1 MGEHYSPCP
10 IYFRQTSVSPPNCHM
25 QEGPEIHSLNFL
37 CNLMTSVNI
46 DYLWQSNWLK
56 ASSKRSITEQNACY
70 GECWESDREGEWVVH
85 SIRPSIAGRR
95 QWLLMTSDVN
105 IGVSGEVPL
114 HFANYRFDVTIP
126 WNLVPTIWLRIIIF
140 PSGHIN
146 HLKTVDY
153 LVLHIQLPLF
163 VCPYW
168 HIFLYFNC
176 WIWVT
181 ANRTFFFPSSFIQ
194 FFVSFSFCWWFDIL
208 REILWLSFFPISGQ
222 KQQLWLWM
230 KIKLLENEH
239 VTSRLWGQKPS
250 HFRVNGKLLI

>member
-1 MGEHYSPCP
+1 MENSE
-10 IYFRQTSVSPPNCHM
+10 RV
-25 QEGPEIHSLNFL
+25 
-37 CNLMTSVNI
+37 
-46 DYLWQSNWLK
+46 
-56 ASSKRSITEQNACY
+56 
-70 GECWESDREGEWVVH
+70 REKGEWVVH
-85 SIRPSIAGRR
+85 SIRLSIAGRR

-105 IGVSGEVPL
+105 IGVTGEVPL

-181 ANRTFFFPSSFIQ
+181 ANRTFFFPLRLFN
-194 FFVSFSFCWWFDIL
+194 FSLASVFLMVWHTERDSLNI
-208 REILWLSFFPISGQ
+208 IFPISGQ

>member
-105 IGVSGEVPL
+105 IGVTGEVPL

-194 FFVSFSFCWWFDIL
+194 FFVSFSFFWWFDIL

>member
-1 MGEHYSPCP
+1 MHVMENSE
-10 IYFRQTSVSPPNCHM
+10 RV
-25 QEGPEIHSLNFL
+25 
-37 CNLMTSVNI
+37 
-46 DYLWQSNWLK
+46 
-56 ASSKRSITEQNACY
+56 
-70 GECWESDREGEWVVH
+70 REKGEWVVH

-105 IGVSGEVPL
+105 IGVTGEVPL

-126 WNLVPTIWLRIIIF
+126 WNLVLTIWLRIIIF

-181 ANRTFFFPSSFIQ
+181 ANRTFFFPLRLFN
-194 FFVSFSFCWWFDIL
+194 FSLALVFLMVWHTERDSLNIIFSYQWPEATVMAL
-208 REILWLSFFPISGQ
+208 N
-222 KQQLWLWM
+222 
-230 KIKLLENEH
+230 EN
-239 VTSRLWGQKPS
+239 
-250 HFRVNGKLLI
+250 

>member
-46 DYLWQSNWLK
+46 DYLWQSNWLESLFQK
-56 ASSKRSITEQNACY
+56 INNRA
-70 GECWESDREGEWVVH
+70 ECMLWRILREWEKGEWVVH

-105 IGVSGEVPL
+105 IGVTGEVPL

-126 WNLVPTIWLRIIIF
+126 WNFVLTIWLRIIIF

-181 ANRTFFFPSSFIQ
+181 ANRTFFFPLRLFN
-194 FFVSFSFCWWFDIL
+194 FSLASVFLVVWHTERDSLIIIFSYQWPEATVMAL
-208 REILWLSFFPISGQ
+208 N
-222 KQQLWLWM
+222 
-230 KIKLLENEH
+230 EN
-239 VTSRLWGQKPS
+239 
-250 HFRVNGKLLI
+250 